1 MFLLPCRWLLFPLWL
16 RPWQRTGQLDLEYA
30 SSLVHPAAL
39 RLSSVA
45 IAVALSPAVP
55 IDRSSASSS
64 GVHGGPGALISSPSA
79 RARKLATATDG
90 FKLGVQSTIF
100 NGEPINDLPLL
111 ILWDCGGF
119 RCGLSR
125 RRRWKSLV
133 VASKPRVGLR
143 YRLTLGRLCNRSPGR
158 HAK

>member
-1 MFLLPCRWLLFPLWL
+1 MFRGRVGGYFHIGFGPGGERANLISSMRARWC
-16 RPWQRTGQLDLEYA
+16 T
-30 SSLVHPAAL
+30 PAAF

-64 GVHGGPGALISSPSA
+64 GVHGGRGALISSPSA